1 MPLSKGEQLTQTLL
15 EYNNLKSNST
25 QNRQTS
31 LNRGSTITKTLVNN
45 LGKQQA
51 PQENNANVVERGFST
66 VGNVINQV
74 IRGASKGLEGIYDF
88 GANLVGAIGGAFGA
102 KDFQQDVAEHTKFNW
117 TDWWYNQSNMVETEQ
132 KAYTNDFVN
141 GVASS
146 IGQMLPSIAIGVA
159 TGGTSTAAQAASL
172 GTFGVGAAGN
182 ATETALNEG
191 ATTNQALGYG
201 LLSGAKEVGTEL
213 VGGKVLSGIL
223 GSTGR
228 AFGVI
233 GNRTTNQVTKTTGLQ
248 LVKRFAKDA
257 IEEGSEE
264 ALGDLLEPLIQQ
276 VYKDGSYTE
285 LFEENGGVQALLEDF
300 AAGALTSGIMQGVSM
315 GVNVSQYGYTNYK
328 LAQDIEILKTMQEQA
343 QQEYFRGN
351 NEAGDRILE
360 ERSNIIKR
368 MQGDLIETLNRYQ
381 IASNYRRAN
390 ITEGIS
396 QELAYQEAINTR
408 GNIILEG
415 LRNDITSNIG
425 TTRENYSYYNPDTRR
440 IVLRERDLSNIEK
453 TKENLIHE
461 YTHSVSNQDL
471 IDTVINN
478 MNEVEY
484 QNKLETY
491 TQRYANVI
499 RQSSEYRNLLE
510 QGYSINEAFNQV
522 AENYVREEIA
532 ADEMNKYFSNI
543 SEFKQAIKGSTK
555 KGFSK
560 LLNNIRALY
569 RNKSKPNGYSEVVKL
584 LQTNINR
591 INKTAE
597 TKAKTKETK
606 YKLQDLSPQQQ
617 ELFVN
622 EDYVKKSLTS
632 EETIKVDV
640 GDVISLMYPSFERN
654 RVLKGYIN
662 AITTKTDA
670 YAYKNENG
678 EIVKVTPNDSWL
690 LMGFTQ
696 EQYNLA
702 AEVVGQTALQKQA
715 GNSIVVP
722 ELESIVNNLKL
733 DKTQPIKLEE
743 YFAGI
748 GAIRS
753 ALVNQGYI
761 VESVGVVENDYNAVT
776 SYNALYNENVETTD
790 IRKYASEVEKH
801 DVDLLLHGSPC
812 QSNSKLNNSEL
823 KGMKQGSNTKSS
835 LLWNSVEAISKVKP
849 KIVIWE
855 NVANVL
861 ENGEIRET
869 FNQYLEVMESLGY
882 KNYTSTLNA
891 INFGIPQTRNRVFT
905 VSRLDNEIFE
915 FPKGNSKN
923 TPKFLDYLKDKKDN
937 NITKIKTNEDIRY
950 KLDDGTEIERNEM
963 IDLNYKPNQTATAY
977 KVFVVKN
984 GKLYP
989 PMVANPNASDTP
1001 VGVWLHAQEGI
1012 KSGTTKTGRQQV
1024 QAGGKG
1030 TSTGKQK
1037 LAYRPGWHLGDIP
1050 LATQFSRT
1058 DSEGNKTL
1066 FPKDFVWAECE
1077 YPIDIN
1083 YQEEAM
1089 SYGYNKNGNFQHSL
1103 AGLPRLPKSGYYKY
1117 RTNPNPNTVP
1127 WVITGEM
1134 KVKRILT
1141 DAETDEI
1148 LKANGIEPLKRQG
1161 GRVDNLSQLG
1171 IDENINQKIADIE
1184 LQNEKVDSD
1193 IRYRL
1198 DNEIMP
1204 NDVTP
1209 PTIREENKITTPNV
1223 ESRTIEAQ
1231 ELENILPDAE
1241 YVYDLRKEKEKANIK
1256 KIFGDLNRN
1265 WFDAQVDLRN
1275 GLAKKLQLKTP
1286 TLTNKAA
1293 RYEAEV
1299 LIQKLRT
1306 APKIAENFIERG
1318 LIDDNGN
1325 KVLYGVDEIFKEL
1338 SQEDYIEF
1346 QDYMFHMHNI
1356 DRMTIEERIIPK
1368 RQDIIDQRKK
1378 DLELNERFLE
1388 GYKQKYKSLK
1398 SKNIPE
1404 EDKVKINDLQ
1414 TSISNLRKEIKLREG
1429 TIKKIKNKPVFGSEY
1444 TADYSRKFVE
1454 KQLKVKDYATK
1465 FPELAQ
1471 KIYDI
1476 NNYIL
1481 EESVKS
1487 GRLST
1492 QERDLF
1498 KDYYPHYVPT
1508 YRPLKPQ
1515 SIGGSTITE
1524 NSLLTKSYKE
1534 ARGSNEP
1541 LIALDL
1547 QLKRY
1552 IMQNIKA
1559 NSFNDLGTALLYGEF
1574 TQPNRIV
1581 WETREDLPVLEENL
1595 NDDIKPIVEEKDGN
1609 FTLSILSNGLRITRN
1624 VTKEEFIG
1632 LQDLQKS
1639 FDILAP
1645 SQDFVFKTLNKI
1657 MRLFKSS
1664 VTTLNPFFLI
1674 RNLSRDVQDALIYTK
1689 YGTANFIKMSA
1700 KALKEMQ
1707 SRDTY
1712 FKLFRQYGGFSNSIF
1727 DSGESIYNSLEDSEV
1742 NKLKK
1747 KNPLKW
1753 LTHKMELANRAV
1765 EILPRYIEFR
1775 LSVEAQK
1782 KAGIENIN
1790 YDKAIYDSQ
1799 EITLNFGK
1807 HGASRAAKGL
1817 NRYLM
1822 PFFNAQ
1828 LQGVSKIFKT
1838 FTNVDGKSIKAF
1850 TLLLLKTAIL
1860 GLVPAVLNRLLYDD
1874 DEDYANLSNYEKDNF
1889 YLFKVGD
1896 DFIKIPKGRVF
1907 AMLGSFLNQDNK
1919 TLNDNLTSIWDTLS
1933 PVSSLRTIIDPI
1945 KDATTNTTWYG
1956 GNIVSQAYDNVRPSN
1971 QYDNTTSYI
1980 ARGIG
1985 KVLNVSPLKVDYVL
1999 EQYTGV
2005 IGDFVLPILT
2015 PKGLSN
2021 PKTTVLEP
2029 TINQFLIDPDSSS
2042 GYSSKFYDLTQELNY
2057 QANEDNLQAKA
2068 QLRYLNKMKSYIN
2081 DIYDE
2086 IDALEES
2093 NLSNKEIENQTKILR
2108 GSINVLYKQSIETSE
2123 AIRKELNRY
2132 EINEDNYDKVYE
2144 LALYS
2149 VLGAESTL
2157 KLTNV
2162 DLYDRATD
2170 LNEVGIDYDTYYTYY
2185 VNTKGFDKEY
2195 KEEYIQRMNLTRIQ
2209 KYILYLV
2216 SGYSIPDNY
2225 KVRLRR
2231 EIKNSNMSD
2240 SYKEKLLAKLE

>member
-15 EYNNLKSNST
+15 EYNNIKNISSKINS
-25 QNRQTS
+25 
-31 LNRGSTITKTLVNN
+31 NRGSNLTNTLINTLNTSKQEPTNDSEKNPITRGMASVT
-45 LGKQQA
+45 
-51 PQENNANVVERGFST
+51 NVV
-66 VGNVINQV
+66 NQA

-88 GANLVGAIGGAFGA
+88 GANIIGSIGGLFGA
-102 KDFQQDVAEHTKFNW
+102 KDFQEQVADHTKFNW
-117 TDWWYNQSNMVETEQ
+117 TDWWYNKSAMPNQEQ
-132 KAYTNDFVN
+132 IAYTNDWVN
-141 GVASS
+141 GVAQS

-172 GTFGVGAAGN
+172 GTFGIGAAGN

-201 LLSGAKEVGTEL
+201 LLSGVKEVGTEL
-213 VGGKVLSGIL
+213 VGGKVLGKLL
-223 GSTGR
+223 GSSGKV
-228 AFGVI
+228 FGVVG
-233 GNRTTNQVTKTTGLQ
+233 GNRVANQATRTTGKE
-248 LVKRFAKDA
+248 LVKRFALDSL
-257 IEEGSEE
+257 EEGTEE
-264 ALGDLLEPLIQQ
+264 ALGDLVEPIIQQ
-276 VYKDGSYTE
+276 VYKGDPNKNIMENYAE
-285 LFEENGGVQALLEDF
+285 LFGENGGFQAMINDF
-300 AAGALTSGIMQGVSM
+300 ATGAFIGGVMGGTSTAININRAG
-315 GVNVSQYGYTNYK
+315 YDNYK
-328 LAQDIEILKTMQEQA
+328 LLQDIEVLKKLKNDA
-343 QQEYFRGN
+343 KQEYFKGN
-351 NEAGDRILE
+351 NEVGDRILE
-360 ERSNIIKR
+360 ERSR
-368 MQGDLIETLNRYQ
+368 LIQEMTPDIARVLTRYQ
-381 IASNYRRAN
+381 IANNYRKAN

-396 QELAYQEAINTR
+396 QEVAIQAESNTR
-408 GNIILEG
+408 NKIILEG
-415 LRNDITSNIG
+415 LRNDIANNIG
-425 TTRENYSYYNPDTRR
+425 TTQENYSYYDANTGK
-440 IVLRERDLSNIEK
+440 IVLRERDLSDINK

-461 YTHSVSNQDL
+461 YTHSVSNQNL

-478 MNEVEY
+478 MDTNDY
-484 QNKLETY
+484 QNKLSEY
-491 TQRYANVI
+491 TQRYASAI

-510 QGYSINEAFNQV
+510 QGYSINDAFNQV

-555 KGFSK
+555 NGFTR

-569 RNKSKPNGYSEVVKL
+569 RNKSKPNGYSEIVKL

-597 TKAKTKETK
+597 TKAKNKEIK

-622 EDYVKKSLTS
+622 ENYVKKSLTS
-632 EETIKVDV
+632 EETIKVNV

-654 RVLKGYIN
+654 RVLNGYIN

-702 AEVVGQTALQKQA
+702 AEIVGQTALQKQA

-753 ALVNQGYI
+753 ALVNQGYT

-869 FNQYLEVMESLGY
+869 FNQYLEVMESFGY

-891 INFGIPQTRNRVFT
+891 IDFGIPQTRNRVFT
-905 VSRLDNEIFE
+905 VSRLDNETFE

-923 TPKFLDYLKDKKDN
+923 TPKFLDYLKDKKETN
-937 NITKIKTNEDIRY
+937 NENIRY
-950 KLDDGTEIERNEM
+950 KLDNEI
-963 IDLNYKPNQTATAY
+963 
-977 KVFVVKN
+977 V
-984 GKLYP
+984 
-989 PMVANPNASDTP
+989 
-1001 VGVWLHAQEGI
+1001 
-1012 KSGTTKTGRQQV
+1012 
-1024 QAGGKG
+1024 
-1030 TSTGKQK
+1030 TSNN
-1037 LAYRPGWHLGDIP
+1037 IP
-1050 LATQFSRT
+1050 
-1058 DSEGNKTL
+1058 SE
-1066 FPKDFVWAECE
+1066 
-1077 YPIDIN
+1077 I
-1083 YQEEAM
+1083 
-1089 SYGYNKNGNFQHSL
+1089 
-1103 AGLPRLPKSGYYKY
+1103 
-1117 RTNPNPNTVP
+1117 
-1127 WVITGEM
+1127 
-1134 KVKRILT
+1134 
-1141 DAETDEI
+1141 
-1148 LKANGIEPLKRQG
+1148 KANE
-1161 GRVDNLSQLG
+1161 
-1171 IDENINQKIADIE
+1171 
-1184 LQNEKVDSD
+1184 
-1193 IRYRL
+1193 
-1198 DNEIMP
+1198 
-1204 NDVTP
+1204 
-1209 PTIREENKITTPNV
+1209 ITTPNV
-1223 ESRTIEAQ
+1223 EESVVNSTT
-1231 ELENILPDAE
+1231 LEKILPDAQ
-1241 YVYDLRKEKEKANIK
+1241 YVYDLRQKKEQMNAKTFWNNLKDNI
-1256 KIFGDLNRN
+1256 NRN
-1265 WFDAQVDLRN
+1265 WFNAQINVELRAAN
-1275 GLAKKLQLKTP
+1275 KLKLKNP
-1286 TLTNKAA
+1286 KLSDKAA
-1293 RYEAEV
+1293 RYEAEILV
-1299 LIQKLRT
+1299 QRLRT
-1306 APKIAENFIERG
+1306 APKVAENLIERG
-1318 LIDDNGN
+1318 LIDEKGN
-1325 KVLYGVDEIFKEL
+1325 KIIDSVNEIFKGL
-1338 SQEDYIEF
+1338 SPEDYIEL
-1346 QDYMFHMHNI
+1346 QDYMYHMHNI
-1356 DRMTIEERIIPK
+1356 DRMSVVERIVPK
-1368 RQDIIDQRKK
+1368 RQEIIDKRKK
-1378 DLELNERFLE
+1378 DLEVNKKMLDAYEKTYQTLDNE
-1388 GYKQKYKSLK
+1388 
-1398 SKNIPE
+1398 NIKE
-1404 EDKVKINDLQ
+1404 EDANKIKDLQ
-1414 TSISNLRKEIKLREG
+1414 TSIKNLEKEIVLRER
-1429 TIKKIKNKPVFGSEY
+1429 TIKKIKNKPVFSEEH
-1444 TADYSRKFVE
+1444 TAEYSRKFIE
-1454 KQLKVKDYATK
+1454 KQLQVKDYATK

-1471 KIYDI
+1471 KIYKI
-1476 NNYIL
+1476 NDYIL

-1498 KDYYPHYVPT
+1498 KEYYPHYVPT

-1515 SIGGSTITE
+1515 S
-1524 NSLLTKSYKE
+1524 NSGVTNMGNDLYTKSYKK

-1559 NSFNDLGTALLYGEF
+1559 NAFNDLGTVLLYGEY

-1581 WETREDLPVLEENL
+1581 WEEREDLLALEENL
-1595 NDDIKPIVEEKDGN
+1595 SNDTKPIVEESESN
-1609 FTLSILSNGLRITRN
+1609 FSLSILSNGVKIKRN
-1624 VTKEEFIG
+1624 ITKEEFIG
-1632 LQDLQKS
+1632 LQDLQKT
-1639 FDILAP
+1639 FDILSP
-1645 SQDFVFKTLNKI
+1645 EQDVVFKALGKV
-1657 MRLFKSS
+1657 MKGFKST
-1664 VTTLNPFFLI
+1664 VTSLNPFFLV
-1674 RNLSRDVQDALIYTK
+1674 RNLYRDVQDAFIYTK
-1689 YGTANFIKMSA
+1689 YGTTNFIKMSA

-1707 SRDTY
+1707 ARDTY

-1727 DSGESIYNSLEDSEV
+1727 DSGESIYNSLEKSEM
-1742 NKLKK
+1742 NKIKK

-1753 LTHKMELANRAV
+1753 LGNKMELANRAV

-1775 LSVEAQK
+1775 LSIEAQK
-1782 KAGIENIN
+1782 KAGVENIN

-1799 EITLNFGK
+1799 EITLNFGR
-1807 HGASRAAKGL
+1807 HGASWAAKGL
-1817 NRYLM
+1817 NRYLV

-1828 LQGVSKIFKT
+1828 IQGVSKIFKT
-1838 FTNVDGKSIKAF
+1838 FTNVDGKSVKAF
-1850 TLLLLKTAIL
+1850 TLLITKTALL
-1860 GLVPAVLNRLLYDD
+1860 GLIPAIVNQLLYDD

-1907 AMLGSFLNQDNK
+1907 ALIGSFTNNDNK
-1919 TLNDNLTSIWDTLS
+1919 KLNDYLSSAWNTLS
-1933 PVSSLRTIIDPI
+1933 PVSSLRTIADPI
-1945 KDATTNTTWYG
+1945 KDFTTNTTWYG

-1985 KVLNVSPLKVDYVL
+1985 KVLNISPLKVDYVL

-2021 PKTTVLEP
+2021 PKTTLLEP
-2029 TINQFLIDPDSSS
+2029 TINQILIDPNSSS
-2042 GYSSKFYDLTQELNY
+2042 GYSSKFYNLTQELNY
-2057 QANEDNLQAKA
+2057 QVNEDNLHTKA
-2068 QLRYLNKMKSYIN
+2068 QLKYLNKMKSYIN
-2081 DIYDE
+2081 DIYNE

-2093 NLSNKEIENQTKILR
+2093 NLSNKEIETQTKILR

-2123 AIRKELNRY
+2123 AIREELNRY

-2144 LALYS
+2144 MALYS

-2185 VNTKGFDKEY
+2185 INTKGFDKEY

-2216 SGYSIPDNY
+2216 SGYAIPDNY
-2225 KVRLRR
+2225 KARLRR
-2231 EIKNSNMSD
+2231 EIKNSNMSNE
-2240 SYKEKLLAKLE
+2240 YKEKLLAKLE